1 MIGLL
6 NCPITNGPIIIPI
19 ISWKIEVFSTNQNRG
34 NCDFFFINIKKVSQ
48 KDLVR
53 AAEISTA
60 RAICNLYSCYKKKH
74 LFSAN
79 QKCVIF
85 FMFII
90 ALRTY
95 PF

>member
-1 MIGLL
+1 MI
-6 NCPITNGPIIIPI
+6 
-19 ISWKIEVFSTNQNRG
+19 
-34 NCDFFFINIKKVSQ
+34 FFMINIKKVSQ

-60 RAICNLYSCYKKKH
+60 RAICNLYSYKKKH

-85 FMFII
+85 SCS
-90 ALRTY
+90 LLL
-95 PF
+95 

>member
-1 MIGLL
+1 M
-6 NCPITNGPIIIPI
+6 
-19 ISWKIEVFSTNQNRG
+19 
-34 NCDFFFINIKKVSQ
+34 INIRKVSQ

-53 AAEISTA
+53 ADEISTA
-60 RAICNLYSCYKKKH
+60 RGICNLYSCYKKKH